1 MGAYCFL
8 SKVKGIQ
15 KFENYIEPGKRQL
28 RSVFNEFK
36 QVAKATSPKVFDFM
50 DKALV

>member
-8 SKVKGIQ
+8 SKVKKIE
-15 KFENYIEPGKRQL
+15 KFEQYIEPGKRQL
-28 RSVFNEFK
+28 RILFDEFK
-36 QVAKATSPKVFDFM
+36 KMVKATSPEVFDFM